1 MDKIG
6 RNKLLSGSLILLIGS
21 MVSNIGGYLYHLLM
35 GRMLG
40 PSDYGTLVSMISIL
54 YIFAIPSLTIS
65 TVVTKM
71 ASVSKAK
78 EDYSKMNSVFQLFS
92 RRFFFLELIIFGF
105 VLLFCGQITD
115 FLNVPQQR
123 VVFIFLATT
132 FLVKFLSPINMGLIQ
147 GLQKFSFISAFSVLT
162 VVLKLGLGVF
172 FVKIGFSI
180 FGAVVGIVF
189 SEFLVYFLS
198 FFPLK
203 FLFSKGRSV
212 VKDEWR
218 ELSRYG
224 FPAFI
229 VILGLTSLYT
239 TDIILVKHFFSAYEA
254 GLYSALGMMGKIIFF
269 ASSSVV
275 TAMFPLVAESH
286 EKGESHKN
294 LLFQSLML
302 VLIVSIVINLGYF
315 VAPTFFLKALYGSS
329 YLGAS
334 PILGFFGVFLS
345 LYSVVNLLANYFLS
359 IKKTIVAYFVFAA
372 SIAQVV
378 MISVLHKSIM
388 EVVSVSIFI
397 CSLLL
402 ISLLV
407 FYFKYAK
414 SQ

>member
-6 RNKLLSGSLILLIGS
+6 RNKLLSGSLILLVGS
-21 MVSNIGGYLYHLLM
+21 MISNIGGYLYHLLM

-54 YIFAIPSLTIS
+54 YIFAVPSLTIS
-65 TVVTKM
+65 TVVTKL
-71 ASVSKAK
+71 ASVFRAK
-78 EDYSKMNSVFQLFS
+78 KDYSKMNSVFRLFS
-92 RRFFFLELIIFGF
+92 KRFFFLELIIFGF
-105 VLLFCGQITD
+105 VFLFCGQITD

-123 VVFIFLATT
+123 MVFIFLATT
-132 FLVKFLSPINMGLIQ
+132 FLVKFLSPINTGLIQ
-147 GLQKFSFISAFSVLT
+147 GLQKFSFISAFSVLA
-162 VVLKLGLGVF
+162 VALKLGLGIF

-203 FLFSKGRSV
+203 FLFSKDQSSA
-212 VKDEWR
+212 KDEWG

-224 FPAFI
+224 LPTFI

-239 TDIILVKHFFSAYEA
+239 TDIILVKHFFSGYEA

-294 LLFQSLML
+294 LLFQSLAL
-302 VLIVSIVINLGYF
+302 VLIISVVINLGYF
-315 VAPTFFLKALYGSS
+315 VAPTFFLRALYGSS

-334 PILGFFGVFLS
+334 PMLGFFGIFLS

-359 IKKTIVAYFVFAA
+359 IKKTAIAYFVFAA
-372 SIAQVV
+372 SVAQVV
-378 MISVLHKSIM
+378 MISALHDSIM
-388 EVVSVSIFI
+388 EVVGVSIFI
-397 CSLLL
+397 CALLL